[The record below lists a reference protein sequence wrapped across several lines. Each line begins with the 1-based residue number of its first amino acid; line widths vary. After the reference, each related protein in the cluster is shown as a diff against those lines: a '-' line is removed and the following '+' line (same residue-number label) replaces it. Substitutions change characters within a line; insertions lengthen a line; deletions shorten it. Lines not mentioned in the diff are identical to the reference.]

1 MTPYPVDS
9 DGTRIMMI
17 ICYYAGDAGPHGH
30 WHSAMLLCLELGPP
44 RALDLAR
51 RRRYTSSAATDS
63 KLDVDLGLL
72 TRVTAR
78 KN

>member
-44 RALDLAR
+44 LDS
-51 RRRYTSSAATDS
+51 YAAAAP
-63 KLDVDLGLL
+63 
-72 TRVTAR
+72 RVHEPGGDR
-78 KN
+78 C